1 MLSKR
6 LNKLKDSLI
15 YRLTI
20 LYAVTFTLFS
30 AVGFAI
36 FYYRIYSIA
45 VARLDS
51 EMLKD
56 NQSHMEIYEKYGL
69 ESFWEN
75 IEEDVKQEDI
85 KKEFYRIINSN
96 SDVLFSTDMSAW
108 GNLNSYGIAPKVK
121 NKEVEHIS
129 ETIQIQKRHSN
140 VRVITLRL
148 SPSLFVQIGESME
161 EVDEYLKIF
170 RVLLAVV
177 VGILIIFSTI
187 IGWFLARSALLDM
200 LEVTKTANDIIKGK
214 YNRRVKISGR
224 FKETKRLGKTFN
236 TMLDKIQQLLLSLQ
250 QINNNIAHDLRSP
263 LTRIRGIAEMT
274 LVKNNSVDS
283 YREMAI
289 NTIEECDTLID
300 IINTML
306 DITEVESGINTLKS
320 EDFDL
325 SILVEKACEL
335 FKTMAIEKNI
345 KLHTHLPKT
354 VFIKGDERRMQR
366 IVTNL
371 LENAIKYT
379 PKRGDVTVKVDIID
393 SFARIAFK
401 DTGIGISKKDL
412 PEIFNRFYRCDQ
424 SRSQSGVGLG
434 LSLVKAYT
442 KSMQGKVYVQSK
454 LNKGSLFV
462 LQIPLSQNTTH
473 SIHQPL

>member
-1 MLSKR
+1 MSSKR
-6 LNKLKDSLI
+6 LNKLTDSLI

-30 AVGFAI
+30 ALGFVI

-56 NQSHMEIYEKYGL
+56 NHNHMEIYKKYGL
-69 ESFWEN
+69 ESLWKN
-75 IEEDVKQEDI
+75 IEEDMKSEDME
-85 KKEFYRIINSN
+85 KEFYRIINSN
-96 SDVLFSTDMSAW
+96 SDILFSTDMSAW
-108 GNLNSYGIAPKVK
+108 GNLGKYRITPKIT
-121 NKEVEHIS
+121 NKEVEYLS
-129 ETIQIQKRHSN
+129 KTIHIQKRRLK

-148 SPSLFVQIGESME
+148 SPSLFIQIGESME
-161 EVDEYLKIF
+161 DVDEYLRIF
-170 RVLLAVV
+170 RVLLAIL
-177 VGILIIFSTI
+177 VGILIIFSTV

-214 YNRRVKISGR
+214 YNRRVNIIGR
-224 FKETKRLGKTFN
+224 FKETKQLGKTFN
-236 TMLDKIQQLLLSLQ
+236 TMLDKIQQLLQSLQ

-274 LVKNNSVDS
+274 LIKNNSMGS
-283 YREMAI
+283 YKEMAI

-306 DITEVESGINTLKS
+306 DITEVESGINSLKS

-325 SILVEKACEL
+325 SILVQKACEL

-345 KLHTHLPKT
+345 ELHAHLPRT
-354 VFIKGDERRMQR
+354 VFIKGDEKKMQR
-366 IVTNL
+366 VVTNL

-379 PKRGDVTVKVDIID
+379 PKRGHVTVKVDTID
-393 SFARIAFK
+393 SFARIVFK
-401 DTGIGISKKDL
+401 DTGIGISRKDL

-434 LSLVKAYT
+434 LSLVRAYT
-442 KSMQGKVYVQSK
+442 KSMQGKIYVQSK
-454 LNKGSLFV
+454 PNKGSLFI
-462 LQIPLSQNTTH
+462 LHIPLSSKNIH
-473 SIHQPL
+473 SIYSPR

>member
-1 MLSKR
+1 
-6 LNKLKDSLI
+6 
-15 YRLTI
+15 
-20 LYAVTFTLFS
+20 
-30 AVGFAI
+30 
-36 FYYRIYSIA
+36 
-45 VARLDS
+45 
-51 EMLKD
+51 
-56 NQSHMEIYEKYGL
+56 
-69 ESFWEN
+69 
-75 IEEDVKQEDI
+75 
-85 KKEFYRIINSN
+85 
-96 SDVLFSTDMSAW
+96 
-108 GNLNSYGIAPKVK
+108 
-121 NKEVEHIS
+121 
-129 ETIQIQKRHSN
+129 
-140 VRVITLRL
+140 
-148 SPSLFVQIGESME
+148 
-161 EVDEYLKIF
+161 
-170 RVLLAVV
+170 
-177 VGILIIFSTI
+177 
-187 IGWFLARSALLDM
+187 
-200 LEVTKTANDIIKGK
+200 
-214 YNRRVKISGR
+214 
-224 FKETKRLGKTFN
+224 
-236 TMLDKIQQLLLSLQ
+236 
-250 QINNNIAHDLRSP
+250 
-263 LTRIRGIAEMT
+263 MT

-366 IVTNL
+366 VVTNL